1 MHGDS
6 FMNLGTTCLSILFIA
21 SLAALPAAADRES
34 EARGVIVPAAKAAYL
49 NPDDKNA
56 VSSLYR
62 TMLKRKDGKANTDVL
77 IALALGCTLHGEDKA
92 AEKVGKFID
101 KLLPDVGYE
110 TLLNQMNIHDTCSKC
125 TGTGKSSRRCDK
137 CTSYKT
143 GRPIADGKCI
153 RKSCKNGQV
162 ATTTDGLEATTRNCP
177 KCHGSGNC
185 QACGGSGTRPGK
197 CRRCAGSGS
206 APAKTK
212 IRAAYQGAMETAL
225 TRLTKDTDM
234 VFADGREYSR
244 TQLAAANEA
253 QLRAAQNET
262 ARIAAAQKA
271 DAARAAAAQSAA
283 DFTNH
288 RNANAES
295 LGNWV
300 WAQLGKDHPIK
311 GAKLKRRADVTGGQ
325 KTHFST
331 DGPAYV
337 AITGQGV
344 GKGNRNYERVERLT
358 YGVLHIDKVHGE
370 IEDNGRVY
378 VGFNRNS
385 TTATLLAVDAP
396 GVDALNSML
405 TPTGTLPVKTAPAEA
420 PSRIKPKMPV
430 VEGGDPHIWN

>member
-1 MHGDS
+1 
-6 FMNLGTTCLSILFIA
+6 MNIGTTCFSVLFIV
-21 SLAALPAAADRES
+21 SVAALPAAAERES
-34 EARGVIVPAAKAAYL
+34 DARAVIVPVAKAAYL

-56 VSSLYR
+56 VNSLYR
-62 TMLKRKDGKANTDVL
+62 TMLKRKDGKVNTDVL

-92 AEKVGKFID
+92 AEKVGKFLD
-101 KLLPDVGYE
+101 KLLPEVGYE
-110 TLLNQMNIHDTCSKC
+110 TLINQMNIHDTCSKC
-125 TGTGKSSRRCDK
+125 TGTGKSTRRCEK
-137 CTSYKT
+137 CTSYKN
-143 GRPIADGKCI
+143 GRPVADGKCI

-162 ATTTDGLEATTRNCP
+162 ATTTDGLEATTRNCS
-177 KCHGSGNC
+177 KCQGSGSC
-185 QACGGSGTRPGK
+185 QACGGSGKQPGK

-206 APAKTK
+206 APAKEK
-212 IRAAYQGAMETAL
+212 IRVAYQGALETAL
-225 TRLTKDTDM
+225 TRLTEGTDM

-244 TQLAAANEA
+244 AQLAAANEA
-253 QLRAAQNET
+253 QRRAAQNET
-262 ARIAAAQKA
+262 ARIATAAKA
-271 DAARAAAAQSAA
+271 DAARADAAQAAA

-300 WAQLGKDHPIK
+300 WAQLGKKHPIK
-311 GAKLKRRADVTGGQ
+311 GANLKRRADVTGAQ
-325 KTHFST
+325 KNSFST

-337 AITGQGV
+337 VATGQGL
-344 GKGNRNYERVERLT
+344 GKGNRNYQRVERLT
-358 YGVLHIDKVHGE
+358 YGVLHVDEMHGE

-405 TPTGTLPVKTAPAEA
+405 NPAAAVPVKAAPAET

-430 VEGGDPHIWN
+430 VKGGDPHIWN